1 MTTNERRIIRIAVRF
16 QNAVDAARDR
26 YAEAYEY
33 DAAFDGGEFSGPS
46 LQREEERERDRIA
59 QRLGFASAEVAYAV
73 AERVGAVV
81 EYPVWVHMHEPAALP
96 Q

>member
-16 QNAVDAARDR
+16 QNAVDAARAR

-33 DAAFDGGEFSGPS
+33 DSAFDGGEFSGPA
-46 LQREEERERDRIA
+46 LRRAEERERDRIA
-59 QRLGFASAEVAYAV
+59 RRFGFASAEVAYAV
-73 AERVGAVV
+73 AERIGAIVD
-81 EYPVWVHMHEPAALP
+81 YPTWAYMHEPAALP